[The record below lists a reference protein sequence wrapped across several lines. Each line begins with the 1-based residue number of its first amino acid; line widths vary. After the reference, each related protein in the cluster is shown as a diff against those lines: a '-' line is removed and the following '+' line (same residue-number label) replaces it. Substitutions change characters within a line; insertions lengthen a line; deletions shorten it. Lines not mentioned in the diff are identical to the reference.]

1 MIMADFGSEK
11 NITAKQ
17 TKLINSLIESK
28 TITDACHQ
36 DGIAQRTAFRWLNDR
51 VFTRALRLA
60 EDQIQDA
67 VTRRLINRTMRNIE
81 ILESIA
87 DNADANDNAR
97 IRAVEAMTDCMF
109 KIYDMRNTQ
118 TRLTDLEE
126 EVYFH
131 VNIRQ

>member
-1 MIMADFGSEK
+1 MADFGSEK
-11 NITAKQ
+11 NITTRQ

-28 TITDACHQ
+28 NISDACQ
-36 DGIAQRTAFRWLNDR
+36 DAGISQRTAFRWLNDR
-51 VFTRALRLA
+51 AFIRALRLA
-60 EDQIQDA
+60 EDRIQDA

-87 DNADANDNAR
+87 DSANANDNAR

-118 TRLTDLEE
+118 TRLTNLEE

-131 VNIRQ
+131 VSIRQ